1 MMPEIVIDCL
11 RLPVESPSTV
21 ESYAASVRELIASG
35 QAVYPVGGG
44 TGLEFGMRP
53 SKPGVALSLAQ
64 LNRVVDYPIR
74 DLTVTVEAGI
84 KVGELQRLLSQ
95 QNQRLPIDV
104 PDADRA
110 TIGGAIS
117 TNAFGPRRLS
127 CGTFRDHIIGVT
139 VVNDNGELC
148 SAGGRVV
155 KNVAGYDLSK
165 LYTGALGTLVV
176 IAQVTMKLQPMPP
189 VSAWIVAPLAAS
201 QLATTLDRIHNS
213 TTRPA
218 AIDLLNAAA
227 AQSLIDSSLPE
238 GDYVLAVLFE
248 DNAEAVE
255 WQIGQLTMEI
265 QLPINRIANNGLF
278 EHQLVDSPAVEGC
291 DFSLLATTRP
301 SAIAELV
308 SVLNGSNARL
318 HAAAMSGILRIGL
331 PDCQFAT
338 AKQVHRQTLESST
351 KSGGN
356 AVIRRCETA
365 WKAHLPVWGQASTAL
380 SLMHKVNQQ
389 FDPRDLFN
397 PGRHC

>member
-1 MMPEIVIDCL
+1 MVPEIVIDEL

-21 ESYAASVRELIASG
+21 EAYAARVREIIASG
-35 QAVYPVGGG
+35 QAIYPVGGG

-53 SKPGVALSLAQ
+53 SKPGVVLSLAQ

-84 KVGELQRLLSQ
+84 TVGDVQRLLSK
-95 QNQRLPIDV
+95 QNQRLPVDV

-110 TIGGAIS
+110 TMGGAIS

-127 CGTFRDHIIGVT
+127 CGTFRDHIIGIT

-165 LYTGALGTLVV
+165 LYTGSLGTLGV
-176 IAQVTMKLQPMPP
+176 IVQVTLKLQPTPP
-189 VSAWIVAPLAAS
+189 VSAWVVAPLATS

-218 AIDLLNAAA
+218 AVDLLNAAA
-227 AQSLIDSSLPE
+227 AQSLLDLSLPE

-265 QLPINRIANNGLF
+265 QLPVSRVANNALF
-278 EHQLVDSPAVEGC
+278 ERQLVDSPAVERC

-301 SAIAELV
+301 SVVAEMV
-308 SVLNGSNARL
+308 SALNGSNARL
-318 HAAAMSGILRIGL
+318 HVAAMSGILHIGL
-331 PDCQFAT
+331 SDCQFET
-338 AKQVHRQTLESST
+338 AKQVHRQTLELST

-365 WKAHLPVWGQASTAL
+365 WKAQLPVWGRPSTSR
-380 SLMHKVNQQ
+380 SLMHKVKQQ